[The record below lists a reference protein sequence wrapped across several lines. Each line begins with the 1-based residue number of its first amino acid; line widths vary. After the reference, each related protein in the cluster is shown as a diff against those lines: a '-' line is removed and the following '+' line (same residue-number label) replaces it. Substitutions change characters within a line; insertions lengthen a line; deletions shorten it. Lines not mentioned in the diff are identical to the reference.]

1 MLTAGSGKYTV
12 IARFAGSTS
21 YGSSTAESAF
31 TVNSAA
37 PTPTA
42 APAISQQ
49 PIEMYVIGGVTAT
62 IIAIAIGFAITIVVL
77 RKCHKT
83 R

>member
-1 MLTAGSGKYTV
+1 MLTAGSGTYTV

-49 PIEMYVIGGVTAT
+49 PIEMYVIGGVTA
-62 IIAIAIGFAITIVVL
+62 IIVAIAIGFAITIVVL
-77 RKCHKT
+77 RK
-83 R
+83 RP